1 MGRDGALPRRGKSI
15 KKDLSVYKRLLRVHR
30 DCRAVLMVL
39 PRTVRL
45 KVTSAWKPALISVP
59 IAVTS
64 MGHLGNAEVQLQLVK
79 FDGLELFNK
88 KA

>member
-1 MGRDGALPRRGKSI
+1 MHS
-15 KKDLSVYKRLLRVHR
+15 

-45 KVTSAWKPALISVP
+45 KVMSAWKPALISVP

-64 MGHLGNAEVQLQLVK
+64 MGHCRNAEVQLQLVK
-79 FDGLELFNK
+79 SCGLELLDK
-88 KA
+88 KAREINKQIFCCVWISRERLTKDFVNAP